1 MEKIINAFMDEFQ
14 KNIPPALFELKEV
27 INAHVRST
35 AETIIHKMDLVTR
48 EEFDTQLLVLRR
60 AQEKLAKIE
69 ESVKEM
75 IEHANVSEQRN
86 AQMKKTTPQLTSQ
99 AREIGSESN
108 VNTSKQTKKSTTNP
122 STKTRKA
129 SNVEKSEKSK
139 KVVATKKSTRKKTT
153 NKNSD

>member
-75 IEHANVSEQRN
+75 IEHANVSEKRN
-86 AQMKKTTPQLTSQ
+86 AQMKKTTPQSTSQ
-99 AREIGSESN
+99 AREIRSKN
-108 VNTSKQTKKSTTNP
+108 KVNTSEQTKKRTTT
-122 STKTRKA
+122 SAKTRKA
-129 SNVEKSEKSK
+129 SDVEKSEKSK

>member
-1 MEKIINAFMDEFQ
+1 VEKIINAFMDEFQ

-35 AETIIHKMDLVTR
+35 AETIIHKMDLS
-48 EEFDTQLLVLRR
+48 
-60 AQEKLAKIE
+60 KIE

-75 IEHANVSEQRN
+75 IEHANVSEKRN
-86 AQMKKTTPQLTSQ
+86 AQMKKTTPQSTSQ
-99 AREIGSESN
+99 AREIRSKN
-108 VNTSKQTKKSTTNP
+108 KVNTSEQTKKRTTT
-122 STKTRKA
+122 SAKTRKA
-129 SNVEKSEKSK
+129 SDVEKSEKSK